1 MAVSVGSGEALDF
14 FFFDGLPP
22 ELTAADSSGAG
33 EADAFRLP
41 CGDAVGE
48 DEAFLP
54 DAVGDGVSC
63 FAVVFF
69 FFRAGVG
76 VGVEKIFLSLS
87 PTDCSARTGA
97 AIDIVK
103 AAAINVRKN
112 ITDDETQLAGNF
124 LKDCFINPNPGIEIL
139 QRKILIR

>member
-1 MAVSVGSGEALDF
+1 MSVTVGLAIGAAVSVGFGEALDF

-22 ELTAADSSGAG
+22 GLAAADSSRAG

-48 DEAFLP
+48 GEPFFPDE
-54 DAVGDGVSC
+54 AVGDGVS
-63 FAVVFF
+63 FFVVVFF

-76 VGVEKIFLSLS
+76 VGVEKIFLSVS

-97 AIDIVK
+97 AIDRMR
-103 AAAINVRKN
+103 ALAINVRRN
-112 ITDDETQLAGNF
+112 ITDS
-124 LKDCFINPNPGIEIL
+124 
-139 QRKILIR
+139 